1 MCTLAIAFDT
11 WPGYRLVV
19 AGNRDEFYARPT
31 APAHQWADHP
41 NLIAGRDL
49 KAGGTWLGVSRS
61 GRFATLTNLREPAL
75 FRPDAPS
82 RGALVQDFLTGN
94 EPALAY
100 LERRHREAIPYNGFN
115 LLCFD
120 GTTLA
125 YYSDRAGAPRTL
137 PPGLYALSN
146 AILGV
151 DWPKVTAIRAGLAA
165 EMTRGAAP
173 DPDRLAA
180 LLADRDTY
188 PDERLPS
195 TGVPIELERTLSAL
209 CIVSPIYGTVC
220 HSVLS
225 LTEQRLHLAEI
236 TTNPTA
242 EPARVEV
249 SFPLVHVES
258 R

>member
-1 MCTLAIAFDT
+1 
-11 WPGYRLVV
+11 
-19 AGNRDEFYARPT
+19 
-31 APAHQWADHP
+31 
-41 NLIAGRDL
+41 
-49 KAGGTWLGVSRS
+49 
-61 GRFATLTNLREPAL
+61 LR
-75 FRPDAPS
+75 
-82 RGALVQDFLTGN
+82 
-94 EPALAY
+94 
-100 LERRHREAIPYNGFN
+100 
-115 LLCFD
+115 
-120 GTTLA
+120 
-125 YYSDRAGAPRTL
+125 
-137 PPGLYALSN
+137 
-146 AILGV
+146 
-151 DWPKVTAIRAGLAA
+151 
-165 EMTRGAAP
+165 AAP

-209 CIVSPIYGTVC
+209 CIVSPMYGTVC

-225 LTEQRLHLAEI
+225 LTDQRLHFAEI